1 MNTDTDEQGQNTPL
15 YPTAEARQCLYLSGK
30 LHEARQQIKA
40 LEADLALMGEGLR
53 YLKEARK

>member
-1 MNTDTDEQGQNTPL
+1 MNTDTDEQGQNTP
-15 YPTAEARQCLYLSGK
+15 PTAEARQCLYLSGK

-53 YLKEARK
+53 YLKEGKR